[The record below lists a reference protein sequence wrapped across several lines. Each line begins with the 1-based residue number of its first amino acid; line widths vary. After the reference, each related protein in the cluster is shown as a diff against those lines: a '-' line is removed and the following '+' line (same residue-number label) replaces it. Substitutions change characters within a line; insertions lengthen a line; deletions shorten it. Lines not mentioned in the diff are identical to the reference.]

1 MGGVPN
7 TCMYIYII
15 HINMYNYKYIYCIYS
30 IYKYVCI
37 CVRMYMNK
45 TQLPTEFP
53 HFIASLDARIGG
65 EVLQETK
72 KHVFL

>member
-1 MGGVPN
+1 
-7 TCMYIYII
+7 MYVYI
-15 HINMYNYKYIYCIYS
+15 INMYNYIY
-30 IYKYVCI
+30 IYKYVNICI
-37 CVRMYMNK
+37 RMYINK

-72 KHVFL
+72 KTRIFVAYWLDMEKETHLPN